1 MLNLGIIGYG
11 VRMDMLMDPL
21 FSLGKEVRIKAVADF
36 NPERAK
42 ALMTKNVEKAK
53 WYGMELDKIDA
64 NLRECPMDPESI
76 TWYADCEEMMDR
88 EQLDGVMIGTNCN
101 THAVLAK
108 KVLDRNIPLFL
119 EKPVGVCQ
127 EDLDLLK
134 ACDAKN
140 HAPVVVSFPLRAT
153 NLVVE
158 VKKLLDA
165 GVIGKVDH
173 VQAFNDVPYGFVYF
187 HDWYRNESISHGLFL
202 QKATHD
208 VDVLNFL
215 IGETPKTVCAMK
227 SKQIFKGDMPAGLRC
242 SQCDKQF
249 TCMESSY
256 NIINARNDTP
266 RSDYCCYAVDTGN
279 EDSGSL
285 ILRYESGMHAIYAQ
299 NFFARKGAA
308 RRGARLYGYKGT
320 LEFNFATEQITIYD
334 HMSDKVARISVPIPA
349 KGHGGGDTAL
359 MKNFVELCEGST
371 TESIAPLSEGIKS
384 AQVCLCA
391 KQSSETDTFET
402 VVL

>member
-101 THAVLAK
+101 THAALAK

-266 RSDYCCYAVDTGN
+266 PQR
-279 EDSGSL
+279 L
-285 ILRYESGMHAIYAQ
+285 LLLRGGHRQRGLRLPDPPIRERHARHLRPE
-299 NFFARKGAA
+299 FLCPEGCGPA
-308 RRGARLYGYKGT
+308 RRPALRLQGHAGIQFCHGANHNLRPY
-320 LEFNFATEQITIYD
+320 ERQ
-334 HMSDKVARISVPIPA
+334 
-349 KGHGGGDTAL
+349 GHAD
-359 MKNFVELCEGST
+359 
-371 TESIAPLSEGIKS
+371 
-384 AQVCLCA
+384 LCA
-391 KQSSETDTFET
+391 HPRQGTRRRRHGADEKFCGAVRRQHR
-402 VVL
+402 